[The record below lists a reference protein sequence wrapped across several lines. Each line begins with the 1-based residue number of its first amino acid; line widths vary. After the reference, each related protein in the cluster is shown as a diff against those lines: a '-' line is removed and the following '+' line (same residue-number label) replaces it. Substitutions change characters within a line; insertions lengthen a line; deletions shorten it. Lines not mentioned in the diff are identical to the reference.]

1 MFCNTHTHTPRIALT
16 QPRGAAV
23 KASQAEFS
31 QNPQDKVVLEPGTYT
46 VEGLKSGDVGPA
58 VDKARLNEALEP
70 GGEGKFIYEQGT
82 PGFHAANA
90 FSAVAR
96 TIKFFEEGTGMN
108 ISWAFK
114 KPQLDVNPDA
124 GEMLN
129 AYYQRGEGSVNFFH
143 STDPVTTQVV
153 HSGDSGEVVS
163 HEVGHAI
170 LDAFRPAY
178 LMNWRTDAGAFH
190 ESFGDM
196 LALVMSV
203 QDDRVLAKVVEQTG
217 GDLTKPNMAAN
228 LGEELGITINNTSGK
243 NRTGGDYTR
252 TAINKLK
259 WSDPKDLENN
269 PEDPNELGS
278 EVHNFSRL
286 WTGAFYDVFTGIVNE
301 NRAAGMDPA
310 QAIRE
315 ASNEGLRML
324 GRLVKGAPRFDFT
337 YKDMAKAFIA
347 SDRDGN
353 GGKHVD
359 LITRAY
365 KNRDILPADFNPSSL
380 PPTQGGS
387 RSLTQEAA
395 AVQKDLVPLV
405 GDFGNFS
412 GALVEVARDA
422 DAARFA
428 NDDSDV
434 RADIKHLID
443 AGRILYTEPHQR
455 LSDKDLIDRNGNPY
469 IGVLRWKDG
478 QPVIERNLV
487 VA

>member
-1 MFCNTHTHTPRIALT
+1 MFCNTLHNHNHIATTRTPQKQSAPST
-16 QPRGAAV
+16 
-23 KASQAEFS
+23 AEFS
-31 QNPQDKVVLEPGTYT
+31 HNPQDKVVLEPGTYQ
-46 VEGLKSGDVGPA
+46 VGGLKSGDVGPA
-58 VDKARLNEALEP
+58 VDKARLNESLAP
-70 GGEGKFIYEQGT
+70 NADGNFIFEQGT
-82 PGFHAANA
+82 PGFHAANS

-108 ISWAFK
+108 ISWSFK
-114 KPQLDVNPDA
+114 KPQLDINPDA

-129 AYYQRGEGSVNFFH
+129 AYYQKGEGSVNFFH
-143 STDPVTTQVV
+143 STDPKTQQVV
-153 HSGDSGEVVS
+153 WSGDSGEVVS

-178 LMNWRTDAGAFH
+178 LMNWRTDCGAFH

-196 LALVMSV
+196 LALVMSL

-217 GDLTKPNMAAN
+217 GDMTKPNLASN
-228 LGEELGITINNTSGK
+228 LGEELGITINDTSGK

-252 TAINKLK
+252 TAINSLK
-259 WSDPKDLENN
+259 WADPKTLENN
-269 PEDPNELGS
+269 PEDPNQLGS

-286 WTGAFYDVFTGIVNE
+286 WTGAFYDVFAGIVAE

-310 QAIRE
+310 TAIRE

-359 LITRAY
+359 LITRSY
-365 KNRDILPADFNPSSL
+365 KNRLILPADFTPAQAGPS
-380 PPTQGGS
+380 PAP
-387 RSLTQEAA
+387 RSLTDEQA

-412 GALVEVARDA
+412 GAVVEVPRDA
-422 DAARFA
+422 DAPRLAA
-428 NDDSDV
+428 DDSAV
-434 RADIKHLID
+434 RADMKHLID

-455 LSDKDLIDRNGNPY
+455 LSTKDLFDKNGQPY
-469 IGVLRWKDG
+469 IGVLRWRDG
-478 QPVIERNLV
+478 QPVIERNV
-487 VA
+487 VIA